1 MSEQYF
7 HFTIG
12 PVQGFVAQA
21 RRTRDFW
28 AGSFL
33 LSWLSGVAMLAIQK
47 QGGIINFPIPP
58 DDYLAWLEKGKGE
71 GEAPRQGA
79 IPNRFKA
86 VQATVP
92 ADFDGKIVADAVR
105 QAWQALAEHVWQQDL
120 QLVASAQTK
129 AIWNRQHKNFWE
141 ISWAITADEN
151 ASNLLDRRKNWRNH
165 LPPPEPGVKCNLME
179 GWQELS
185 GIEAVDNDQRRK
197 FWEKVRIETSDTDFS
212 ENEMLCALAFVKRRF
227 ARHFEKFNAS
237 LVVGDQKLTLKGWQL
252 ATSVPS
258 VMYMAAVHWLE
269 DLVLNNNDM
278 SLIPLLEA
286 GKHLADNNEWES
298 QIQCLKNAVVG
309 SDIKRKLIALD
320 GSVFFKHER
329 ANTKE
334 YDEHAVKV
342 FESRLDELNLKEK
355 SPSPFYAVLL
365 MDGDS
370 LGVHMSKKDNQKPI
384 ANALNDFTQA
394 VPDVVKEHNGF
405 LIYAGGDDVLA
416 LLPLEDALPCALA
429 CRNVYAKAF
438 EKSREDFPK
447 FKTANIPTTLS
458 GAVVYAHVK
467 VALGAVLRQ
476 SHHTLDDKAKE
487 GAGRDAIAI
496 QVIKPGGEHL
506 CWAQPWEI
514 ALTDDKRQLV
524 LEKLAAEFRKAEGKD
539 KRFSSK
545 FFYRIRERFS
555 LLQNSLSEEDQTA
568 LLAVDYLASE
578 PAKQDGKSITIEQAK
593 SIIEPL
599 LTQCRPVK
607 RDKSNKAEWEK
618 KGIPSADAALV
629 VRFLAHKGV
638 EFAK

>member
-1 MSEQYF
+1 MSQYF
-7 HFTIG
+7 HFTLG

-33 LSWLSGVAMLAIQK
+33 LSWLSGVAMLAIK
-47 QGGIINFPIPP
+47 EQGGDITFPIPP
-58 DDYLAWLEKGKGE
+58 DGYREWLKGE
-71 GEAPRQGA
+71 GTGDAPRQGA

-86 VQATVP
+86 MQATVP
-92 ADFDGKIVADAVR
+92 ADFDGKMVADAVR

-120 QLVASAQTK
+120 QLVGGAQTK
-129 AIWNRQHKNFWE
+129 AIWDRQHAHFWE
-141 ISWAITADEN
+141 ISWAITTDEN

-185 GIEAVDNDQRRK
+185 GIEAMDKKGNESRRK

-227 ARHFEKFNAS
+227 ARHFESFNTS
-237 LVVGDQKLTLKGWQL
+237 LDVGNKKLTLKGWKL

-258 VMYMAAVHWLE
+258 VAYMAAVHWLE
-269 DLVLNNNDM
+269 NLLKNHTGNELQSLLDVGQDLV
-278 SLIPLLEA
+278 
-286 GKHLADNNEWES
+286 ADNERDVR
-298 QIQCLKNAVVG
+298 IQCLIQASSG
-309 SDIKRKLIALD
+309 SKLKRDLVALD
-320 GSVFFKHER
+320 GGLFFEHER
-329 ANTKE
+329 ANHKTYPRRDSIKT
-334 YDEHAVKV
+334 
-342 FESRLDELNLKEK
+342 FEGALKNLELPEK

-370 LGVHMSKKDNQKPI
+370 LGTHMSKKENQEPI
-384 ANALNDFTQA
+384 AKALNAFTQA
-394 VPDVVKEHNGF
+394 VPAEVEKHNGF

-429 CRNVYAKAF
+429 CRNVYA
-438 EKSREDFPK
+438 DK
-447 FKTANIPTTLS
+447 FKPYPNITTTLS
-458 GAVVYAHVK
+458 GAVVFAHVK
-467 VALGAVLRQ
+467 VALGEVLRQ
-476 SHHTLDDKAKE
+476 SHTILDDKAKE

-506 CWAQPWEI
+506 CWAQPWEV
-514 ALTDDKRQLV
+514 ALNSGGEKLV
-524 LEKLAAEFRKAEGKD
+524 LEELAAQFQQAEGKD
-539 KRFSSK
+539 KQFSSK
-545 FFYRIRERFS
+545 FFYRIHERFS

-578 PAKQDGKSITIEQAK
+578 PAKQDGKSITMEKAK
-593 SIIEPL
+593 EIIAPL
-599 LTQCRPVK
+599 LKQCRPVA
-607 RDKSNKAEWEK
+607 RDKAQPIAQWK

-629 VRFLAHKGV
+629 VRFLAHKGMEV
-638 EFAK
+638 R